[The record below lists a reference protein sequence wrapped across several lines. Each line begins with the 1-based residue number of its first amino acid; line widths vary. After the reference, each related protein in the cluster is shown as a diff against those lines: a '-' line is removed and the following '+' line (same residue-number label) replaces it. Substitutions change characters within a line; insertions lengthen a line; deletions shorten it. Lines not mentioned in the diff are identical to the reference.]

1 VRCAAGVS
9 EEATPMIISF
19 AWTAPALLAGAK
31 TVTRRD
37 EWTATHAE
45 HFRAG
50 QLVDAWDRLPRV
62 KGAQKIGEVRVMKAP
77 YRQRSDEIPPDA
89 WHAEGFAWMQS
100 YGNTDDIVRAS
111 HIWLGWREHPT
122 DLYVLEFELVSTI
135 CPSCSAVVPGPL
147 GHTAG
152 ISGPLFRCCG
162 QCALNRYGCRCAQG
176 APSVA
181 KRAYDLDDD
190 EIRHLEEALDR

>member
-1 VRCAAGVS
+1 MRNL
-9 EEATPMIISF
+9 SF
-19 AWTAPALLAGAK
+19 ALTTAQMRANTK

-62 KGAQKIGEVRVMKAP
+62 KGAQKIGVVRVTKAP
-77 YRQRSDEIPPDA
+77 YRQRSDEIPPEA

-100 YGNTDDIVRAS
+100 YGSLADMQRATQ
-111 HIWLGWREHPT
+111 IWVGWREHPVE
-122 DLYVLEFELVSTI
+122 LYVLEFELVSAI
-135 CPSCSAVVPGPL
+135 CPSCHAVVVPGPL

-181 KRAYDLDDD
+181 KHAYDLDDD
-190 EIRHLEEALDR
+190 EIHRLEEALDR